1 MHTHTAAKK
10 SKGFTLIEL
19 MITVAIV
26 GILAAIALPAYSQY
40 IARGKRAEARAAILQ
55 AEGWLE
61 RFYTENNTY
70 TTATDTNATFN
81 TRYSSIPSSGAANY
95 SITLVVSTASASFT
109 ITAAPLGSMTGDK
122 CGSYLKNNV
131 TSLAISGSATA
142 PLADCIK

>member
-1 MHTHTAAKK
+1 MKTYKTKK
-10 SKGFTLIEL
+10 ESAGFTLIEL

-26 GILAAIALPAYSQY
+26 GILAAIALPAYNQY

-70 TTATDTNATFN
+70 TTATGTNATFN
-81 TRYSSIPSSGAANY
+81 SRYSSVPSSGAANY
-95 SITLVVSTASASFT
+95 SVTLVVTAASFT
-109 ITAAPLGSMTGDK
+109 ITTAPLGSMSGDK
-122 CGSYLKNNV
+122 CGSYLKTNV
-131 TSLAISGSATA
+131 GSLAIGGGATA